1 MINSVRNTVL
11 SILNKNNYGYMPPS
25 DFNLFAKQAQLEI
38 FDEYFSRYN
47 RSINLEN
54 ARQSGVG
61 YANGK
66 KANEEA
72 IDVFSETKY
81 LKQSGA
87 NKFFLP
93 SITTTGDD
101 YYMINTVVCYTSVL
115 AEGSA
120 TSTVSGS
127 IADTNA
133 DFVGDGVRVGDIISN
148 TTDKVTT
155 IVTGLTSDTQ
165 LAVEDDIFEFGDSY
179 VIHSQSVYK
188 EAEKVSQKDIRL
200 LNVSLLTA
208 PSNSFPAYAQEGS
221 LMTVYPSTIDE
232 QGAVLVQYLR
242 YPKDPKWTYISLE
255 RGEPVFNPSA
265 ADYQDFELPIED
277 EPLLVTKILQ
287 YAGLSIR
294 EAQVVNYGA
303 QEEVKD
309 MQK

>member
-54 ARQSGVG
+54 VRQSGTG
-61 YANGK
+61 YANGS

-72 IDVFSETKY
+72 IEVFSQTKF
-81 LKQSGA
+81 LKQSGN

-101 YYMINTVVCYTSVL
+101 YYMINTVICYTSVL
-115 AEGSA
+115 SEGTA

-127 IADTNA
+127 ISDTNA
-133 DFVGDGVRVGDIISN
+133 DFVTDGVRVGDIISN
-148 TTDKVTT
+148 TTDKSTT
-155 IVTGLTSDTQ
+155 VVTGLTSDTQ
-165 LAVEDDIFEFGDSY
+165 LAVEDDIFASGDSY
-179 VIHSQSVYK
+179 VIHDQSVYR

-208 PSNSFPAYAQEGS
+208 PSNSFPAYTQES
-221 LMTVYPSTIDE
+221 ALMTVYPSTIDE
-232 QGAVLVQYLR
+232 QGAILAQYLR

-294 EAQVVNYGA
+294 EAEVVNYGL
-303 QEEVKD
+303 QEEIKD

>member
-25 DFNLFAKQAQLEI
+25 DFNLFSKQAQLEI

-54 ARQSGVG
+54 ARQSGDG
-61 YANGK
+61 YADIK

-81 LKQSGA
+81 LRQSGN

-101 YYMINTVVCYTSVL
+101 FYMINTVICYTSVL
-115 AEGSA
+115 SEGSA
-120 TSTVSGS
+120 TSTVAGS
-127 IADTNA
+127 IADTSA
-133 DFVGDGVRVGDIISN
+133 DFVTDGVKVGDIISN
-148 TTDKVTT
+148 TTDKLTT

-165 LAVEDDIFEFGDSY
+165 LAVEDDIFASGDSY

-188 EAEKVSQKDIRL
+188 EAEKTSQKDIRL
-200 LNVSLLTA
+200 LNISLLTS
-208 PSNSFPAYAQEGS
+208 PSNSFPAYTQEAS
-221 LMTVYPSTIDE
+221 LMTVYPSTINE
-232 QGAVLVQYLR
+232 QGAVLAQYLR
-242 YPKDPKWTYISLE
+242 YPKDPKWTYISLD

-294 EAQVVNYGA
+294 EPQVVNYGA
-303 QEEVKD
+303 QEEIKD

>member
-11 SILNKNNYGYMPPS
+11 SILNKNNYGYMPPA

-47 RSINLEN
+47 RSVNLEN
-54 ARQSGVG
+54 ARQSGTG
-61 YANGK
+61 YADSK

-72 IDVFSETKY
+72 IDVFSETKF
-81 LKQSGA
+81 LKQSGN

-93 SITTTGDD
+93 SINTTGDD
-101 YYMINTVVCYTSVL
+101 YYMINSVICYTNVL
-115 AEGSA
+115 SEGTA

-127 IADTNA
+127 VSDTNA
-133 DFVGDGVRVGDIISN
+133 DFVSDAVRVGDIISN

-155 IVTGLTSDTQ
+155 TVTGLTSDTE
-165 LAVEDDIFEFGDSY
+165 LAVEDDIFESGDSY

-200 LNVSLLTA
+200 LNISLLTA
-208 PSNSFPAYAQEGS
+208 PSNSFPAYTQEGV
-221 LMTVYPSTIDE
+221 LMTAYPNTLDE
-232 QGAVLVQYLR
+232 QGAVFAQYLR

-294 EAQVVNYGA
+294 EAQVVNYGS
-303 QEEVKD
+303 QEEIKD